1 MAYSSNR
8 ICFSFAQK
16 PRIDEIDPNVKLP
29 DWYDTACQADNVRSY
44 IYKI

>member
-8 ICFSFAQK
+8 FVSLLPKK
-16 PRIDEIDPNVKLP
+16 PRIDEIELNVKLP